1 MGDKK
6 ISERILDSANKFVLR
21 VSALYPDGYEFLF
34 LFYFIKEEQMA
45 YKPVEV
51 VDLAGNAGMYK
62 GNLGIPNWLIRSF
75 MAGLFIAVGAA
86 LCTVCGTGVDKTL
99 GPGFKSLIAGS
110 VFPVGLIAIVLTGMS
125 LFTGD
130 TMLIPMAVF
139 QKKSTWSK
147 VWNAWFWVY
156 IGNFIGS
163 LFWAYLMVI
172 GPFSKGGGPELT
184 VFGQNAIAIAEAKTL
199 PYIAAGSIGMWSAFM
214 KGIACNLLV
223 NVAILLAL
231 SSKNMIGKFFGIW
244 FPIMAFVATGFEHS
258 VANMYFIPTGIMLGA
273 NVSWAQFVQWNLI
286 PVTLGNIVGG
296 FIFIGAVYFYSFKKE
311 LSTMSPT

>member
-1 MGDKK
+1 M
-6 ISERILDSANKFVLR
+6 AN
-21 VSALYPDGYEFLF
+21 
-34 LFYFIKEEQMA
+34 
-45 YKPVEV
+45 KPVEIV
-51 VDLAGNAGMYK
+51 ELAGNAGVYK
-62 GNLGIPNWLIRSF
+62 ANLGMSNFLVRSF

-86 LCTVCGTGVDKTL
+86 LCTVCGTGVEKTL
-99 GPGFKSLIAGS
+99 GPGFKALVGGA

>member
-1 MGDKK
+1 
-6 ISERILDSANKFVLR
+6 
-21 VSALYPDGYEFLF
+21 
-34 LFYFIKEEQMA
+34 MA

>member
-1 MGDKK
+1 
-6 ISERILDSANKFVLR
+6 
-21 VSALYPDGYEFLF
+21 
-34 LFYFIKEEQMA
+34 MA
-45 YKPVEV
+45 HKPVEI

-62 GNLGIPNWLIRSF
+62 ANLDAPNFLVRSF

-86 LCTVCGTGVDKTL
+86 LCTVCGTGLDKTL
-99 GPGFKSLIAGS
+99 GPGFKALIGGA

-130 TMLIPMAVF
+130 TMLIPMGVF
-139 QKKSTWSK
+139 QKKTTWGR
-147 VWNAWFWVY
+147 VANAWFWVY

-163 LFWAYLMVI
+163 LFWAYLMVV

-184 VFGQNAIAIAEAKTL
+184 VFGQNAIAIAEAKVL
-199 PYIAAGSIGMWSAFM
+199 PYIAAGDIGLWSSFM

-231 SSKNMIGKFFGIW
+231 SSKAMIGKFFGIW
-244 FPIMAFVATGFEHS
+244 FPIMAFVSSGFEHC
-258 VANMYFIPTGIMLGA
+258 VANMYFIPAGIMLGA
-273 NVSWAQFVQWNLI
+273 KITWAEFFMWNLI
-286 PVTLGNIVGG
+286 PVTIGNIVGG
-296 FIFIGAVYFYSFKKE
+296 FLFIGAVYFYSFKKE

>member
-1 MGDKK
+1 M
-6 ISERILDSANKFVLR
+6 AN
-21 VSALYPDGYEFLF
+21 
-34 LFYFIKEEQMA
+34 
-45 YKPVEV
+45 KPVEIV
-51 VDLAGNAGMYK
+51 ELAGDAGRYK
-62 GNLGIPNWLIRSF
+62 GNLSADNLLVRSF

-86 LCTVCGTGVDKTL
+86 LATVCSTGTTI
-99 GPGFKSLIAGS
+99 PGLKSLISGS

-147 VWNAWFWVY
+147 VFYAWFWVY

-163 LFWAYLMVI
+163 LFWAYLMSV

-184 VFGQNAIAIAEAKTL
+184 AFGQNAITIAEAKTL
-199 PYIAAGSIGMWSAFM
+199 PYLAAGTMGLWSAFM

-223 NVAILLAL
+223 NVAILMAL
-231 SSKNMIGKFFGIW
+231 SSKNMVGKFFGIW
-244 FPIMAFVATGFEHS
+244 FPIMAFVASGFEHS
-258 VANMYFIPTGIMLGA
+258 VANMYFIPAGIMVGA
-273 NVSWAQFVQWNLI
+273 KVTWGQFIYWNLI

-296 FIFIGAVYFYSFKKE
+296 FIFIGAVYYWSFKRE
-311 LSTMSPT
+311 LSVSPN